1 MTLKET
7 GSCTWSHTR
16 STMWVNRAKM
26 MRIVTMDLTWT
37 VMMRM
42 AKKGSKNQI
51 VTKMRVSNKMV
62 MILLKR
68 RRRNSELI

>member
-1 MTLKET
+1 
-7 GSCTWSHTR
+7 
-16 STMWVNRAKM
+16 MWVNRAKM
-26 MRIVTMDLTWT
+26 KRIVTMDLTWT

-51 VTKMRVSNKMV
+51 VTKMRVSNKRV

>member
-1 MTLKET
+1 
-7 GSCTWSHTR
+7 
-16 STMWVNRAKM
+16 MWANRAKM
-26 MRIVTMDLTWT
+26 KRIVTMDLTWT

-62 MILLKR
+62 MILLR
-68 RRRNSELI
+68 RKRRNSELI

>member
-1 MTLKET
+1 
-7 GSCTWSHTR
+7 
-16 STMWVNRAKM
+16 MWVNRAKM

-51 VTKMRVSNKMV
+51 VTKMRVSNKKV
-62 MILLKR
+62 VILLKR